1 MSKKQETKITLT
13 GYDELFT
20 TQEARDDMSKEKV
33 VNINIDLI
41 DSFKN
46 HPFKVRLD
54 NAMLEMIESVGK
66 HGILVPA
73 IIRPKEDGRYEMV
86 AGHRRMKCC
95 SLAEMKQIPSLV
107 RELSDE
113 EATIIMVDSNL
124 QREEVLPSEKAFAY
138 KMKLEAMKKQGE
150 RTDLTS
156 QQADK
161 KANDK
166 YQIGMKEDT
175 KKKAGKDKKTDEVA
189 EEKQEE
195 WGFATSTPTG
205 YKLDANKKMSNE
217 VGESREQIRRYIRL
231 TELVP
236 ELLQMVD
243 DKKIGFQCA
252 TEVSYL
258 SHKQQRSLM
267 EAMEYHDAKP
277 TYAQAV
283 KMKKFHQ
290 EGKLNASVIQSI
302 MAEERFDLKDKIQFK
317 NERIMKL
324 IPKSEKGKEMD
335 FVVKALEFYNR
346 HLNRNRERER

>member
-1 MSKKQETKITLT
+1 MTA
-13 GYDELFT
+13 YDELFT

-33 VNINIDLI
+33 ENIDIDLI
-41 DSFKN
+41 DSFEN

-73 IIRPKEDGRYEMV
+73 IIRPKDDGRYEMV

-138 KMKLEAMKKQGE
+138 KMKLEALNKQGK
-150 RTDLTS
+150 RTDLS
-156 QQADK
+156 SPSKGK
-161 KANDK
+161 KSRDK
-166 YQIGMKEDT
+166 YSIGSTAEDVGIGT
-175 KKKAGKDKKTDEVA
+175 KSDKG
-189 EEKQEE
+189 EEETQQE
-195 WGFATSTPTG
+195 WGFATSTPTVS
-205 YKLDANKKMSNE
+205 KLRTNEKVGNE

-258 SHKQQRSLM
+258 SHKQQRSLL

-290 EGKLNASVIQSI
+290 GGKLSDAVIQSI
-302 MAEERFDLKDKIQFK
+302 MSEERFDLKDKIQFK

-335 FVVKALEFYNR
+335 FIVKALEFYNR